1 MYDNTKNITLQQKI
15 KIILTQSNLSDNIKS
30 QSNKTEVKKMEQSI
44 IEEEMEKFVIRVLK
58 GGTDVT
64 PQETAIL
71 PEIIKLIK
79 NRQP

>member
-30 QSNKTEVKKMEQSI
+30 QNNKTEVKKMEQSI

>member
-1 MYDNTKNITLQQKI
+1 
-15 KIILTQSNLSDNIKS
+15 
-30 QSNKTEVKKMEQSI
+30 MEQSI

>member
-1 MYDNTKNITLQQKI
+1 MYDNTKNITLQQKL